1 MELLDLEYLG
11 TPYSNGNDYL
21 VNFRAEIIDMIAT
34 DLINQGRAI
43 YSPISSWHTIACKFK
58 MPKTFEFWERMN
70 LSFLKQCK
78 KLIVVMLPVWKGSLG
93 LANEIYFAENNG
105 IDIEY
110 LNPAPYFEKLGI
122 MGIEEAR
129 LLAKKLEL

>member
-21 VNFRAEIIDMIAT
+21 MNFRSEMVDMIAT
-34 DLINQGRAI
+34 DLTNQGRAI

-58 MPKTFEFWERMN
+58 MPRTFEFWETLN

-78 KLIVVMLPVWKGSLG
+78 KLIVVMLPGWEESTG
-93 LANEIYFAENNG
+93 LAGEIEFA
-105 IDIEY
+105 
-110 LNPAPYFEKLGI
+110 
-122 MGIEEAR
+122 
-129 LLAKKLEL
+129 